1 MIHYDSVLIM
11 YNLGVVPEEVGD
23 MSLLSIHFDD
33 HQAGVGMGYH
43 ASKQSPRWT
52 PPLHMRLL
60 HHRAK
65 LTLKGQ
71 SSWPPSSASSR
82 VFFHSKHRGQS
93 PEQTVLKLGHTP
105 ISPTAFGYYT
115 PFGVKLNGILETKLT
130 FHKLSLEHRA
140 SYSFVCV
147 QLGLCSCWSRLQ
159 DPVCFLSSS

>member
-1 MIHYDSVLIM
+1 MYTHVRIYECTHMHVYMDANVHMIHYDSVLIM

-71 SSWPPSSASSR
+71 SS
-82 VFFHSKHRGQS
+82 
-93 PEQTVLKLGHTP
+93 
-105 ISPTAFGYYT
+105 
-115 PFGVKLNGILETKLT
+115 
-130 FHKLSLEHRA
+130 
-140 SYSFVCV
+140 
-147 QLGLCSCWSRLQ
+147 
-159 DPVCFLSSS
+159 